1 MNSQCIASIKNNI
14 FQNYII
20 FQENETHKNLQKSTL
35 MKRTK
40 QNYSSKYFESNLT
53 DIKNTWKRIK
63 SIIFMRS
70 SSSIT
75 PTLLNFRNET
85 IDNPK
90 KIQTFSTII
99 SVLLAKRPKL
109 KENIQRKITL
119 ITSRMK
125 TLNSFSSQQQT
136 KKKLN

>member
-53 DIKNTWKRIK
+53 DTKNTWKRIK

-90 KIQTFSTII
+90 KIY
-99 SVLLAKRPKL
+99 
-109 KENIQRKITL
+109 
-119 ITSRMK
+119 
-125 TLNSFSSQQQT
+125 FSSQQQT